1 MYDNANLS
9 MHMVIVPHLFSVSQ
23 FITHMK
29 TL

>member
-1 MYDNANLS
+1 
-9 MHMVIVPHLFSVSQ
+9 MHMVIAPHLFSVSQ